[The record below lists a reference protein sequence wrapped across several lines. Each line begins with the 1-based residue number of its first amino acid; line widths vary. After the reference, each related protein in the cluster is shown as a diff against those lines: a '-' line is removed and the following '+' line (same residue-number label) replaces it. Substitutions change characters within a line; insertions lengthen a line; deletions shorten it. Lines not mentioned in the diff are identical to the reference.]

1 MPIVGNIE
9 RPRGKGTRKL
19 FIEPL
24 AGPTSYA
31 AGGFNV
37 DTGLSTVEFADVMEL
52 GGGEYLSKVAS
63 ITGGTVKILVRN
75 NIEQDVNEGGTA
87 TYTIGGEVA
96 AGADLSGVTFQVIAI
111 GY

>member
-1 MPIVGNIE
+1 MPIIGNIT
-9 RPRGKGTRKL
+9 PARGRGTRKL
-19 FIEPL
+19 FVDTV
-24 AGPTSYA
+24 AGPASYA